1 MLSFKLQVSKFREVF
16 EMKDIFQYID
26 YRNYLKGW
34 ISSQP
39 AKGRGMIS
47 ALAKTAR
54 CQPAYFSRMLLG
66 RAQLSLEQAFA
77 IQKSLKH
84 SPDEVNYFISLVEYD
99 RAGDME
105 LKIFFKE
112 KLKSLQ
118 LEREDLKNR
127 FKDAPA
133 LTQEFQRIYY
143 SSFQYAVI
151 HTCISIPKLQTL
163 DALEGFLKISRE
175 RIEEILGFLMKS
187 GLATRD
193 GGKWKVGKNRLHLGR
208 DSTLIQQHHSNWRI
222 EALKSLSRGMSREK
236 AIQGDADLHY
246 SAVVSLSEEDASNL
260 KELWIKTLEKFSQQV
275 STSKEETVR
284 ALVIDFFSVG

>member
-1 MLSFKLQVSKFREVF
+1 MNDL
-16 EMKDIFQYID
+16 FQYID
-26 YRNYLKGW
+26 YRNYLKDW
-34 ISSQP
+34 IAAQSG
-39 AKGRGMIS
+39 KGRGMIS

-105 LKIFFKE
+105 LKTFFRE
-112 KLKSLQ
+112 KLRSLQ
-118 LEREDLKNR
+118 LEREDLRNR

-163 DALEGFLKISRE
+163 DALEGFLNISRE
-175 RIEEILGFLMKS
+175 RIEEILGFLMKT

-222 EALKSLSRGMSREK
+222 EALKSLGRGKGAQS
-236 AIQGDADLHY
+236 DTDLHY
-246 SAVVSLSEEDASNL
+246 SAVVSLSVEDASSL
-260 KELWIKTLEKFSQQV
+260 KELWIKTLEKFGQQV